1 MISLYRASVT
11 DAEMISTLAKEIY
24 KEHYL
29 HLWHGDGAAWYMN
42 TNAYALDKIENEL
55 IDKNTEYIIAI
66 ENGRNVGYL
75 KMVFTAILS
84 PDDNRNAMEVER
96 IYLHKASMGKGL
108 GRKLMKFALEKAR
121 ALKKE
126 IIFLKA
132 MDTSTEAI
140 AFYKKAGYTICGSIQ
155 LPLPE
160 YSLMK
165 EEYRGMVI
173 LKRII

>member
-55 IDKNTEYIIAI
+55 IDKNSEYIIAI

-75 KMVFTAILS
+75 KMVFTAVLS
-84 PDDNRNAMEVER
+84 ADDNRNAMEVER

-108 GRKLMKFALEKAR
+108 GRKLMEFALEKAR

-126 IIFLKA
+126 IIFLKT

-140 AFYKKAGYTICGSIQ
+140 AFYKKVGYTICGSIQ

-173 LKRII
+173 LKRTI